1 MKISENE
8 VRDCFLK
15 CGNKNPNGLY
25 HGEGD
30 DALDLLEFA
39 QYVADYVSNEEY
51 RRGARNEHKR
61 CVELVSKLN
70 INVGNFLLDKKEY
83 AE

>member
-39 QYVADYVSNEEY
+39 QYVADYVSKVHTDSIAN
-51 RRGARNEHKR
+51 A
-61 CVELVSKLN
+61 
-70 INVGNFLLDKKEY
+70 Y
-83 AE
+83 ASCKC